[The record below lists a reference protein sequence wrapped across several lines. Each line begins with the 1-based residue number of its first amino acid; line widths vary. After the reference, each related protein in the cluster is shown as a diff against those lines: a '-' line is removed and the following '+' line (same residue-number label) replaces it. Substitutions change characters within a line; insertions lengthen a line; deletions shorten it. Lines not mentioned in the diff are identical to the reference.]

1 MHETPPKV
9 FLSYAWD
16 DRDFAATVKAAL
28 SNSGVHTFDE
38 FDVTLGENLIETVLE
53 NIRDSEI
60 VVFVVPERE
69 GVGKNA
75 LAELGAARAAGKR
88 IVSLV
93 PDRKRAANSDV
104 AVRLSN
110 LMVLDAAELVPSA
123 LAEQVLSFTKPEL
136 AAG

>member
-1 MHETPPKV
+1 MHETMPKV
-9 FLSYAWD
+9 FLSYAWG
-16 DRDFAATVKAAL
+16 DRAFAATVKAAL
-28 SNSGVHTFDE
+28 SDVGVSASD
-38 FDVTLGENLIETVLE
+38 DLDIAPGESLAEAVLE
-53 NIRDSEI
+53 SIRASEI
-60 VVFVVPERE
+60 VVFVVPEHE

-75 LAELGAARAAGKR
+75 LFELGAARAAGKH

-110 LMVLDAAELVPSA
+110 LMVLDASERSPSTI
-123 LAEQVLSFTKPEL
+123 AEQVLTALKPEL